1 MVYRFVV
8 ERRGQIQRLVPDS
21 AEAEEVRRRLGPRP
35 DEGNSEAS
43 GSFVDRMLAA
53 VNKNN
58 ATFQPPQS
66 ESLAASQT
74 TLGEQTEDRA
84 VPPREVVVD
93 PKSSSN
99 PQSSDDINT
108 ESDSCPTKRR
118 SIKRPRS
125 VTPPPSLKSNR
136 SSVARTPSPTLKKK
150 FRRSAGD
157 KSQFSDGLSLTSR
170 STLRSRSESPTTSTP
185 LKYSLRAQTPPAL
198 KNPLKQRRVTESP
211 KKEEN
216 TPGSLS

>member
-74 TLGEQTEDRA
+74 TLGEQTEDRDLQ
-84 VPPREVVVD
+84 PRVVVD
-93 PKSSSN
+93 PKSSHETTN
-99 PQSSDDINT
+99 
-108 ESDSCPTKRR
+108 ESDSTATK
-118 SIKRPRS
+118 
-125 VTPPPSLKSNR
+125 
-136 SSVARTPSPTLKKK
+136 
-150 FRRSAGD
+150 
-157 KSQFSDGLSLTSR
+157 
-170 STLRSRSESPTTSTP
+170 
-185 LKYSLRAQTPPAL
+185 
-198 KNPLKQRRVTESP
+198 
-211 KKEEN
+211 
-216 TPGSLS
+216 